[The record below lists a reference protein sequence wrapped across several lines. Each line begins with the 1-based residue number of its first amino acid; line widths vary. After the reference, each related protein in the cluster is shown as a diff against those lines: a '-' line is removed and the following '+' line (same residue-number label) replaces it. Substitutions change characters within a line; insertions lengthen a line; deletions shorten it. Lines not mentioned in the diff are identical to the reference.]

1 MTLTKYLFLFLCCTF
16 EFVVC
21 VPQAQGATTTEE
33 TPIQIKT
40 FTPRDLDVALIY
52 KLDQK
57 QLTTLYVEFA
67 ELIRDLGFS
76 PAVLDK
82 AQNIDTHSL
91 LKLANINS
99 PSARPQWDRI
109 KENIVFWQQLLPANK
124 ETHKLFILEQF
135 FLKTDHSNPF
145 HILNIDIP
153 SWTTFLELMLHLR
166 IFSSI
171 NGPETRSFR
180 SYVLRH
186 WWLEGAQTSKTRT
199 LDYWQNWSG
208 FFAHSKTDLNKIG
221 DALYARF
228 FNPYKDTQQNDGVQ
242 SFYLALRPELYHLIH
257 KYPHLMTPEVITGIF
272 TLNLA
277 HVAAAVEQLESLL
290 QSQQNLKISPS
301 QKTRNILRALN
312 ILIDTGRLPEP
323 KNLEDLVPQT
333 RSKRP
338 MPTCK
343 KYLYDF
349 I

>member
-1 MTLTKYLFLFLCCTF
+1 MITKYLFLFLFCTF
-16 EFVVC
+16 GFVGSY
-21 VPQAQGATTTEE
+21 PQAQGASTEV

-40 FTPRDLDVALIY
+40 FTPRDLDIALIY

-57 QLTTLYVEFA
+57 QLTTLYVEFV

-76 PAVLDK
+76 PEVLAK

-91 LKLANINS
+91 LKLANIS
-99 PSARPQWDRI
+99 SSSSRPQWDRV
-109 KENIVFWQQLLPANK
+109 KENIEFWQQLLPTNK
-124 ETHKLFILEQF
+124 EAHKLFILEQF

-145 HILNIDIP
+145 HLLNIDIP
-153 SWTTFLELMLHLR
+153 SWTAFLDLMLNLR

-171 NGPETRSFR
+171 NGPEARSFR

-199 LDYWQNWSG
+199 LDYWQNWSE

-221 DALYARF
+221 DALYERF
-228 FNPYKDTQQNDGVQ
+228 FKSYRDTLHNDGVQ
-242 SFYLALRPELYHLIH
+242 SFYLGLRPELYHLVH

-272 TLNLA
+272 TFNLA
-277 HVAAAVEQLESLL
+277 YAAAAVEQLESLF
-290 QSQQNLKISPS
+290 QAQQALRTLPS
-301 QKTRNILRALN
+301 QKTTDILRALN

-323 KNLEDLVPQT
+323 KSLEDLVPQI
-333 RSKRP
+333 RSKDP
-338 MPTCK
+338 ISTCK
-343 KYLYDF
+343 KYLYDL

>member
-1 MTLTKYLFLFLCCTF
+1 MIAKHLLLFLCCTF
-16 EFVVC
+16 GFVGYY
-21 VPQAQGATTTEE
+21 PHAQGASAEE
-33 TPIQIKT
+33 APIQIKT
-40 FTPRDLDVALIY
+40 FTPRDLEMALIY

-76 PAVLDK
+76 SEVLAR

-91 LKLANINS
+91 LKLANIS
-99 PSARPQWDRI
+99 SSSSRPQWDRV
-109 KENIVFWQQLLPANK
+109 KENIEFWQQLLPSSK
-124 ETHKLFILEQF
+124 DTHTLFILEQF

-153 SWTTFLELMLHLR
+153 SWTAFLELMLNLR

-171 NGPETRSFR
+171 NGPEARSFR

-199 LDYWQNWSG
+199 LDYWQNWSE

-221 DALYARF
+221 GALYERF
-228 FNPYKDTQQNDGVQ
+228 FKSYRDTQHNDGVQ
-242 SFYLALRPELYHLIH
+242 SFYLALRPELYHLAH
-257 KYPHLMTPEVITGIF
+257 KYPHLMTPEVTTRIF

-277 HVAAAVEQLESLL
+277 YAAAAVEQLESLF
-290 QSQQNLKISPS
+290 QVQQALKTSPS
-301 QKTRNILRALN
+301 QKTKDILRALD
-312 ILIDTGRLPEP
+312 ILIATGHLPRA
-323 KNLEDLVPQT
+323 KKLEDLVPQT

-338 MPTCK
+338 ISTCK
-343 KYLYDF
+343 KYLL
-349 I
+349 